1 MGTKMPM
8 SPLSSA
14 KLPGPDDILRQE
26 FANGSVLLSRTNPS
40 SPAVAIRG
48 MFPPGALADPSDKI
62 GLAHFMASMLMSGTR
77 THAFRELNDLVE
89 SMGATLVFGGGKVAT
104 SFAGQCLSE
113 DLPQL
118 LDILL
123 EVLTQPAF
131 PEKQF
136 QRTKMQIL
144 TAQAIQAQDTA
155 EVAEQAFDRAIY
167 GSHPYAH
174 PDLGYP
180 NTVQSISRED
190 LQAFHQHF
198 VGPRGMIVA
207 ITGGADSEEI
217 LQAFSRT
224 LGAWE
229 APAQETQPSIPPVQP
244 IQATYREHV
253 PLEEKSQSDL
263 VIGTFGPK
271 ATASDYLA
279 STLGNDILG
288 QFGMMGRIGESV
300 REKAGLAYYASSS
313 LDMGIGPVTWQISAG
328 VNPENLD
335 QAIALILQELERFTQ
350 ELVTEDELADVRS
363 ELIGRLP
370 LSMESNAGV
379 AQALLNLERF
389 GYGLNYLRELPE
401 RLAAITREDILLTA
415 QRYWHLDQLV
425 ITSAGKPIS

>member
-1 MGTKMPM
+1 MPM

-26 FANGSVLLSRTNPS
+26 FANGAVLLSRTNPS

-62 GLAHFMASMLMSGTR
+62 GLAHFMASMLMSGTHI
-77 THAFRELNDLVE
+77 HAFRELNDLVE

-104 SFAGQCLSE
+104 SFAGQCLRE
-113 DLPQL
+113 DLVQL
-118 LDILL
+118 LEILL

-190 LQAFHQHF
+190 LQALHQRF

-207 ITGGADSEEI
+207 ITGGADSEEV

-229 APAQETQPSIPPVQP
+229 APAQET
-244 IQATYREHV
+244 
-253 PLEEKSQSDL
+253 
-263 VIGTFGPK
+263 
-271 ATASDYLA
+271 
-279 STLGNDILG
+279 
-288 QFGMMGRIGESV
+288 
-300 REKAGLAYYASSS
+300 
-313 LDMGIGPVTWQISAG
+313 
-328 VNPENLD
+328 
-335 QAIALILQELERFTQ
+335 
-350 ELVTEDELADVRS
+350 
-363 ELIGRLP
+363 
-370 LSMESNAGV
+370 
-379 AQALLNLERF
+379 
-389 GYGLNYLRELPE
+389 
-401 RLAAITREDILLTA
+401 
-415 QRYWHLDQLV
+415 
-425 ITSAGKPIS
+425 

>member
-1 MGTKMPM
+1 MLANH
-8 SPLSSA
+8 LSSA
-14 KLPGPDDILRQE
+14 KLPGPDDILRKE
-26 FANGSVLLSRTNPS
+26 FANGSVLLTRTNPS

-48 MFPPGALADPSDKI
+48 MFPPGALADPPEKI
-62 GLAHFMASMLMSGTR
+62 GLAHFMASTLLSGTHS
-77 THAFRELNDLVE
+77 HAFRELNDLVE

-104 SFAGQCLSE
+104 SFAGQCLRE

-118 LDILL
+118 LEILL

-190 LQAFHQHF
+190 LQVFHQRF

-217 LQAFSRT
+217 LQAFART

-229 APAQETQPSIPPVQP
+229 APSQETQPPIPPVQP
-244 IQATYREHV
+244 VQATYREHV

-313 LDMGIGPVTWQISAG
+313 LDMGIGPVTWQVTAG

-335 QAIALILQELERFTQ
+335 QAIALILQELERFTH
-350 ELVTEDELADVRS
+350 ELVTEEELADVRS

-401 RLAAITREDILLTA
+401 KLAAITREDILHAA

>member
-1 MGTKMPM
+1 MTATHH
-8 SPLSSA
+8 STA
-14 KLPGPDDILRQE
+14 KLPGPDDVLRQE
-26 FANGSVLLSRTNPS
+26 FANGAVLLSRTNLF

-48 MFPPGALADPSDKI
+48 MFPPGALADPPDKI
-62 GLAHFMASMLMSGTR
+62 GLANFMASMLMSGTR
-77 THAFRELNDLVE
+77 SHAFRELNDLVE
-89 SMGATLVFGGGKVAT
+89 SIGATLVFGGGKVAT
-104 SFAGQCLSE
+104 SFAGQCLRE

-118 LDILL
+118 LEILL

-136 QRTKMQIL
+136 QRTKIQIL

-180 NTVQSISRED
+180 NTVQSINRDD
-190 LQAFHQHF
+190 LQDFHQRL
-198 VGPRGMIVA
+198 VGPRGLIVA

-217 LQAFSRT
+217 LQAFSHT

-229 APAQETQPSIPPVQP
+229 NPSQVSQPPIPPVQA

-271 ATASDYLA
+271 STAPDYFA
-279 STLGNDILG
+279 SMLGNDILG

-300 REKAGLAYYASSS
+300 REKAGLAYYVSSS
-313 LDMGIGPVTWQISAG
+313 LDMGIGPVTWQVTAG

-335 QAIALILQELERFTQ
+335 QAIALILQELERFTN

-389 GYGLNYLRELPE
+389 DYGLNYLRKLPE
-401 RLAAITREDILLTA
+401 KLAAITREDILNAA
-415 QRYWHLDQLV
+415 QRYWHLDRLV
-425 ITSAGKPIS
+425 ITSAGKPII

>member
-1 MGTKMPM
+1 
-8 SPLSSA
+8 
-14 KLPGPDDILRQE
+14 
-26 FANGSVLLSRTNPS
+26 
-40 SPAVAIRG
+40 
-48 MFPPGALADPSDKI
+48 
-62 GLAHFMASMLMSGTR
+62 
-77 THAFRELNDLVE
+77 
-89 SMGATLVFGGGKVAT
+89 
-104 SFAGQCLSE
+104 
-113 DLPQL
+113 
-118 LDILL
+118 
-123 EVLTQPAF
+123 
-131 PEKQF
+131 
-136 QRTKMQIL
+136 
-144 TAQAIQAQDTA
+144 
-155 EVAEQAFDRAIY
+155 
-167 GSHPYAH
+167 
-174 PDLGYP
+174 
-180 NTVQSISRED
+180 
-190 LQAFHQHF
+190 
-198 VGPRGMIVA
+198 MIVA

-224 LGAWE
+224 LGTWE

-244 IQATYREHV
+244 IQSTYREHV
-253 PLEEKSQSDL
+253 PLQEKSQSDL

-335 QAIALILQELERFTQ
+335 QAIALILQELERFTN

-401 RLAAITREDILLTA
+401 KLAVITREDILLAA

>member
-1 MGTKMPM
+1 M
-8 SPLSSA
+8 L
-14 KLPGPDDILRQE
+14 
-26 FANGSVLLSRTNPS
+26 
-40 SPAVAIRG
+40 
-48 MFPPGALADPSDKI
+48 PPGALADPPDKI
-62 GLAHFMASMLMSGTR
+62 GLANFMASMLMSGTHI
-77 THAFRELNDLVE
+77 HAFRELNDLVE

-104 SFAGQCLSE
+104 SFAGQCLRE
-113 DLPQL
+113 ALPQL
-118 LDILL
+118 LEILL

-136 QRTKMQIL
+136 QRTKVQIL

-155 EVAEQAFDRAIY
+155 EVAEQTFDQAIY

-180 NTVQSISRED
+180 HTVQTINRDD
-190 LQAFHQHF
+190 LQDFHQRL
-198 VGPRGMIVA
+198 VGPRGLIVA

-217 LQAFSRT
+217 LQAFAHT

-229 APAQETQPSIPPVQP
+229 NPSQVSQPPIPPVQA
-244 IQATYREHV
+244 IQATYREHI

-271 ATASDYLA
+271 ATAPDYLA
-279 STLGNDILG
+279 AALGNDILG

-300 REKAGLAYYASSS
+300 REKAGLAYYVSSS
-313 LDMGIGPVTWQISAG
+313 LDMGIGPVTWQVTAG

-335 QAIALILQELERFTQ
+335 QTIALILQELERFTN
-350 ELVTEDELADVRS
+350 ELVREDELADVRS

-389 GYGLNYLRELPE
+389 DYGLNYLRKLPE
-401 RLAAITREDILLTA
+401 KLAAITREDILNAA
-415 QRYWHLDQLV
+415 QRYWHLDHLV
-425 ITSAGKPIS
+425 ITSAGKPIT

>member
-1 MGTKMPM
+1 MLANH
-8 SPLSSA
+8 LSSA

-26 FANGSVLLSRTNPS
+26 FANGAVLLSRTNPS

-48 MFPPGALADPSDKI
+48 MFPPGALADPPEKV

-77 THAFRELNDLVE
+77 SHAFRELNDLVE

-104 SFAGQCLSE
+104 SFAGQCLRE

-118 LDILL
+118 LEILL
-123 EVLTQPAF
+123 EVLTQSAF

-190 LQAFHQHF
+190 LQAFHQRF

-217 LQAFSRT
+217 LQAFART

-229 APAQETQPSIPPVQP
+229 APSQETQPPIPPVQP
-244 IQATYREHV
+244 IRATYREHV

-313 LDMGIGPVTWQISAG
+313 LDMGIGPVTWQVTAG

-335 QAIALILQELERFTQ
+335 QAIALILQELERFTH
-350 ELVTEDELADVRS
+350 ELVTEEELADVRS

-401 RLAAITREDILLTA
+401 KLAAITREDILHAA

>member
-1 MGTKMPM
+1 MPM

-26 FANGSVLLSRTNPS
+26 FANGAVLLNRTNPS

-62 GLAHFMASMLMSGTR
+62 GLAHFMASMLMSGTHI
-77 THAFRELNDLVE
+77 HAFRELNDLVE

-104 SFAGQCLSE
+104 SFAGQCLRE
-113 DLPQL
+113 DLVQL
-118 LDILL
+118 LEILL

-190 LQAFHQHF
+190 LQAFHQRF
-198 VGPRGMIVA
+198 VGPRGLIVA

-217 LQAFSRT
+217 LQAFSHT

-229 APAQETQPSIPPVQP
+229 APTQETQPSIPPVQP

-335 QAIALILQELERFTQ
+335 QAIALILQELERFTN
-350 ELVTEDELADVRS
+350 ELVSEDELADVRS
-363 ELIGRLP
+363 ELVGRLP

-401 RLAAITREDILLTA
+401 KLAAITREDILLAA

>member
-1 MGTKMPM
+1 MLANH
-8 SPLSSA
+8 LSSA

-26 FANGSVLLSRTNPS
+26 FANGAVLLSRTNPS

-48 MFPPGALADPSDKI
+48 MFPPGALADPPEKI
-62 GLAHFMASMLMSGTR
+62 GLAHFMASMLMSGTHS
-77 THAFRELNDLVE
+77 HAFRELNDLVE

-104 SFAGQCLSE
+104 SFAGQCLRE

-118 LDILL
+118 LEILL

-174 PDLGYP
+174 PDLGYQ

-190 LQAFHQHF
+190 LQAFHQRF
-198 VGPRGMIVA
+198 AGPRGMIVA

-217 LQAFSRT
+217 LQAFART

-229 APAQETQPSIPPVQP
+229 APSQETQPPIPPVQP
-244 IQATYREHV
+244 VQATYREHV
-253 PLEEKSQSDL
+253 ILEEKSQSDL

-271 ATASDYLA
+271 ATESDYLA
-279 STLGNDILG
+279 CTMGNDILG

-313 LDMGIGPVTWQISAG
+313 LDMGIGPVTWQVTAG

-335 QAIALILQELERFTQ
+335 QAIALILQELERFTH
-350 ELVTEDELADVRS
+350 ELVTEEELADVRS